1 MKNKWALSLFFLL
14 AALPAWGFDAN
25 GVALGAS
32 ETALRKQFPAAHCK
46 PLEWKS
52 DVADRRCDDAKVLFG
67 GAEAHVSF
75 YLKRDAVQAFDVRF
89 DAAQL
94 ERVLQY
100 LRQRYGAPGSETR
113 EVIERR
119 GEKRELRKLRWDK
132 GGERAVLT
140 SQLKRRRVDLNVWRG
155 NFDTEIYRIR

>member
-1 MKNKWALSLFFLL
+1 MTNKWGLSLFL
-14 AALPAWGFDAN
+14 AAFPAWGFDAN

-32 ETALRKQFPAAHCK
+32 EAELRKQFPAAHCK

-52 DVADRRCDDAKVLFG
+52 AAADRRCDDAKVLFG

-75 YLKRDAVQAFDVRF
+75 YLKRDAVQAFDLRF

-119 GEKRELRKLRWDK
+119 GAKRELSKVRWER
-132 GGERAVLT
+132 GVERAVLT
-140 SQLKRRRVDLNVWRG
+140 SQHQRRRVDLNVWRG
-155 NFDTEIYRIR
+155 NFDTEIYRIK